1 VTHSIVIAPGLFM
14 QLMPDSVIAVSWM
27 PTGPRSVLTKRHRL
41 YPQSTLDRP
50 DFVDR
55 HRDELKAQRE
65 FVEQD
70 LYAFERVQRGLDSR
84 FAPRGPISARE
95 QVMIAFNRWL
105 VDRYAAA
112 DARASL
118 SVG

>member
-1 VTHSIVIAPGLFM
+1 M

-50 DFVDR
+50 DFVER

-105 VDRYAAA
+105 VERYAAA
-112 DARASL
+112 DERASVSL
-118 SVG
+118 G